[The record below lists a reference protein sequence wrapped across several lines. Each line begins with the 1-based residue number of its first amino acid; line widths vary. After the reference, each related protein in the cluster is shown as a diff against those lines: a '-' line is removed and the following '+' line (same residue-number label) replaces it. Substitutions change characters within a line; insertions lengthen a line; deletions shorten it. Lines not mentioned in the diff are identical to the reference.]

1 MESLSAANTKF
12 SLDLFKNITEHKK
25 MDNIFYSP
33 LSISSAL
40 AMVYMGA
47 RGNTATQMAEVLRFR
62 KEKKPEAPGLQ
73 QQQVKSQLPPGVLKS
88 PLHEADDDIHAGF
101 NKLMSEL
108 NKEGAPYALSL
119 ANRLYGEQSYEFVE
133 KYIQDT
139 KKFYQAELETV
150 DFKSKAEDE
159 RMKINS
165 WVEKQTQDKIKNLLS
180 KGAVDNMTSLVLV
193 NAIYFKADWDKKFKG
208 RDTYEQLFKLNK
220 VLGFTK
226 EKEPE
231 VNSGQ
236 QQQLQRH
243 QLPLDVLKSLHSQT
257 DDDIHAEFSKLMS
270 ELNKEGAPY
279 ALSLANRLYGEQSY
293 EFVEKFIMDTKKF
306 YQAELETVDFKS
318 KAEDERVKINSWVEK
333 QTQDKIKNLLSKGA
347 VNSMTRLV
355 LVNAI
360 YFKAD
365 WDKKFKGRDTYE
377 QLFKLNELEK
387 ELTYN
392 KFIEWTQPEKMK
404 YTPLVLAVPKFKME
418 ESNDLEDILVNME
431 MKDAFDVSKSDF
443 SGMSPSN
450 DLVLSK
456 VVHKAFV
463 EVNEEGT
470 EAAAATA
477 ATMIVGCSRPP
488 PDQFIADHPFL
499 FFIRHNPTQSIL
511 FYGRFCSP

>member
-12 SLDLFKNITEHKK
+12 SLDLFKYITEHKK
-25 MDNIFYSP
+25 TDNIFYSP

-73 QQQVKSQLPPGVLKS
+73 QQQVKRPLPPGVMKS
-88 PLHEADDDIHAGF
+88 PLHEADDGIHAGF

-139 KKFYQAELETV
+139 KKLFQAELETV

-159 RMKINS
+159 RVKINS

-220 VLGFTK
+220 NESKPVQMMEQTGKFGLAFI
-226 EKEPE
+226 PE
-231 VNSGQ
+231 VNCQILEMPYIGKELSM
-236 QQQLQRH
+236 LII
-243 QLPLDVLKSLHSQT
+243 LPKEIEDVSTGL
-257 DDDIHAEFSKLMS
+257 E
-270 ELNKEGAPY
+270 
-279 ALSLANRLYGEQSY
+279 RL
-293 EFVEKFIMDTKKF
+293 
-306 YQAELETVDFKS
+306 
-318 KAEDERVKINSWVEK
+318 ER
-333 QTQDKIKNLLSKGA
+333 
-347 VNSMTRLV
+347 
-355 LVNAI
+355 
-360 YFKAD
+360 
-365 WDKKFKGRDTYE
+365 
-377 QLFKLNELEK
+377 

-392 KFIEWTQPEKMK
+392 KLIEWTQPEKMESIR
-404 YTPLVLAVPKFKME
+404 LLLAVPKFKME
-418 ESNDLEDILVNME
+418 ESYDLKDILVNME
-431 MKDAFDVSKSDF
+431 MKDAFDLSKSDF

-450 DLVLSK
+450 DLVISK

-477 ATMIVGCSRPP
+477 VTMMLGCAMPP

-499 FFIRHNPTQSIL
+499 FFIRHNLTQSIL

>member
-1 MESLSAANTKF
+1 
-12 SLDLFKNITEHKK
+12 
-25 MDNIFYSP
+25 
-33 LSISSAL
+33 
-40 AMVYMGA
+40 
-47 RGNTATQMAEVLRFR
+47 
-62 KEKKPEAPGLQ
+62 
-73 QQQVKSQLPPGVLKS
+73 
-88 PLHEADDDIHAGF
+88 
-101 NKLMSEL
+101 
-108 NKEGAPYALSL
+108 
-119 ANRLYGEQSYEFVE
+119 
-133 KYIQDT
+133 
-139 KKFYQAELETV
+139 
-150 DFKSKAEDE
+150 
-159 RMKINS
+159 
-165 WVEKQTQDKIKNLLS
+165 
-180 KGAVDNMTSLVLV
+180 MTP
-193 NAIYFKADWDKKFKG
+193 
-208 RDTYEQLFKLNK
+208 

-377 QLFKLNELEK
+377 QLFKLNEVTCLLTFQITLNNNELLPTLTLERFLSSVLEQAFRNPPLSTGLMASFLLQLEK

-431 MKDAFDVSKSDF
+431 MKDAFDVSKSDL

-470 EAAAATA
+470 EAAAVTA

-488 PDQFIADHPFL
+488 PDRFIADHAFL

-511 FYGRFCSP
+511 FYGRFRSP